1 MTGIELLAFAALLAI
16 GWRNNTVL
24 AVTILAIQYALAGYG
39 AWRWFTKS

>member
-1 MTGIELLAFAALLAI
+1 MTALEFGAMAVLLIAS
-16 GWRNNTVL
+16 WCNNTVL